1 MSNGPTMYPS
11 RFIPATGNEAGDKA
25 EQAVYNALKEM
36 PDASDWIVIHS
47 YRHVQFVPQHA
58 DKKITDPWENYEAD
72 FIVITPDRGFIVLE
86 VKNWSDFIPAREHP
100 STNDWQLNTKQEG
113 CVRKKSPAAQ
123 ADDAKRYIYDL
134 LLRRTVVE
142 EKCAPGDRYIKMVE
156 HRSAVVMY
164 AQTRE
169 QLRELLHEDDETY
182 ICRDELESENL
193 KKRILSYF
201 KNTNPKYRYQYN
213 PRAILGALVPALEF
227 QMSFSEWSDYMEKA
241 AAPINELLPMLEGST
256 ADILVEGCA
265 GSGKTIMASRE
276 ARRLAE
282 CYPGKRVL
290 FLCYNGFMASYLLH
304 LSGMK
309 DADGSPRNLDVMT
322 LDKLCQNLSG
332 QHKFFCSNDLNFKK
346 TKELAGKITKRYDYV
361 FVDEGQ
367 DFKQEWWL
375 LPKALCSENGRF
387 YVFMDGNQNLYMKA
401 RGVEPGSLSLPIH
414 IKLSKNLRNTDKI
427 ANYSACMLPEG
438 GHIVPLGVTL
448 CAEVQVEK
456 HLSSS
461 VARARKVQTLI
472 EKLEKAGV
480 NRADIV
486 VLSPWQQT
494 NPESSLQYLTTEID
508 CRRSKDGNLES
519 PREHFER
526 WIESQRHS
534 NANVFGET
542 IKGFKG
548 LEARYV
554 ILTDIS
560 EPGSKAGEEPFSAN
574 DFYVGCTRAQ
584 FQLII
589 VPSDDYAASIMTKCK
604 EREHCGA

>member
-1 MSNGPTMYPS
+1 MSKGPTMYPS
-11 RFIPATGNEAGDKA
+11 RFIPATGNEAGDMA
-25 EQAVYNALKEM
+25 ERAVYNALKAM

-58 DKKITDPWENYEAD
+58 DRKIIDPWENYEAD
-72 FIVITPDRGFIVLE
+72 FVVITPDRGFIVLE
-86 VKNWSDFIPAREHP
+86 VKNWSDFIPAHEHP
-100 STNDWQLNTKQEG
+100 SINDWQLNTKQEG
-113 CVRKKSPAAQ
+113 GVRKKSPAAQ

-134 LLRRTVVE
+134 LLRRKVVE
-142 EKCAPGDRYIKMVE
+142 EKRVSGDNHIKTVE
-156 HRSAVVMY
+156 HRAAVVMY

-169 QLRELLHEDDETY
+169 QLKGLLREDDRTY
-182 ICRDELESENL
+182 ICKDELEPANL
-193 KKRILSYF
+193 KKRILGYF
-201 KNTNPKYRYQYN
+201 KNINPKYRYQYN
-213 PRAILGALVPALEF
+213 PRAILEALAPALEF
-227 QMSFSEWSDYMEKA
+227 HMSFSEWSDYMERA

-265 GSGKTIMASRE
+265 GSGKTVMASRE

-282 CYPGKRVL
+282 CYPDKRVL
-290 FLCYNGFMASYLLH
+290 FLCYNGFMVSYLRH
-304 LSGMK
+304 LSGMV
-309 DADGSPRNLDVMT
+309 DADGSPRNLEVMT

-332 QHKFFCSNDLNFKK
+332 QNKFFCSSDLNFKK
-346 TKELAGKITKRYDYV
+346 AKELASKITKRYDYV

-375 LPKALCSENGRF
+375 LPKALCSENGRL
-387 YVFMDGNQNLYMKA
+387 YVFMDDNQNLYLKA
-401 RGVEPGSLSLPIH
+401 QGVEAGSLSLPIH
-414 IKLSKNLRNTDKI
+414 IKLNKNLRNTDKI
-427 ANYSACMLPEG
+427 TNYSACMLPAG
-438 GHIVPLGVTL
+438 AHIVSLGVTL
-448 CAEVQVEK
+448 CSEVQVEK
-456 HLSSS
+456 PLGSS
-461 VARARKVQTLI
+461 VDRARKVQKLI
-472 EKLEKAGV
+472 EKLEKDGV
-480 NRADIV
+480 NQADIV

-494 NPESSLQYLTTEID
+494 NPVSSLRYLTMEID
-508 CRRSKDGNLES
+508 CRRNKDGNLES

-526 WIESQRHS
+526 WIESRRYS
-534 NANVFGET
+534 NAHVLGET

-560 EPGSKAGEEPFSAN
+560 KPGSNAGEEYFSAN

-604 EREHCGA
+604 EREH